1 MHGLACAG
9 GDLSGCNGQEG
20 ACASRGGLMLGVV
33 WPGCPVREIMRDAR
47 IQAALGLDNA
57 RKISPLADWP
67 HGFAAWV
74 PEMLATLKGFR
85 DSRQA
90 HDPQGGRNG
99 R

>member
-1 MHGLACAG
+1 
-9 GDLSGCNGQEG
+9 
-20 ACASRGGLMLGVV
+20 
-33 WPGCPVREIMRDAR
+33 MRDAR

-74 PEMLATLKGFR
+74 PEMLSTLKGLR

-90 HDPQGGRNG
+90 HDQQGGQNG